1 MSVPTTQYTVG
12 STLYTFTEVPVQPI
26 TTTYNATPSLVGLTP
41 DLSTTSVLISGS
53 TGNYFGEPI
62 TAETH
67 LLDNRNTGR
76 EFVYIVNGA
85 ATLTVTFVDQ
95 SLCDHEFEHDVVATI
110 PISGSKMFGPFPVSW
125 FTSKVLMYFS
135 GATTAKIGVFRL
147 PTQGAGHA

>member
-1 MSVPTTQYTVG
+1 MTTTTHSIGGV
-12 STLYTFTEVPVQPI
+12 SYTFTEVPVQPI
-26 TTTYNATPSLVGLTP
+26 TTTYNATPSLVGLIP
-41 DLSTTSVLISGS
+41 DLTTTSVSMS
-53 TGNYFGEPI
+53 ADTGNYFGEPI

-67 LLDNRNTGR
+67 PLDNRNTGR
-76 EFVYIVNGA
+76 EFVYIVNGSGA
-85 ATLTVTFVDQ
+85 VLTVTFVDQ

-110 PISGSKMFGPFPVSW
+110 PISTAKMFGPFSVSW